1 MEFDRE
7 ESLRQLAQE
16 VAGLRDLFTRR
27 LMQDKQKNEMIRTL
41 EDGARFAFIEPFLY
55 DLILLLDRIE
65 GEEDEM
71 VISVREEL
79 EEILERRGLRR
90 IETGENFD
98 PKRCRIVK
106 AIDMV
111 VCYRDY
117 PFDVFEIGFGSFQ
130 SHRFGFAYG
139 HSRDEIIIIDD
150 FGLDLLDG
158 RQQRLFPDLSI
169 IHDNQVGGRV
179 IHPRNG
185 LVFRDWCGR
194 IQLLLG
200 ATGA

>member
-1 MEFDRE
+1 MESDRE
-7 ESLRQLAQE
+7 ESLHQLAQE

-106 AIDMV
+106 AIDSENTDV
-111 VCYRDY
+111 VRVTEVQRAGY
-117 PFDVFEIGFGSFQ
+117 E
-130 SHRFGFAYG
+130 FA
-139 HSRDEIIIIDD
+139 
-150 FGLDLLDG
+150 
-158 RQQRLFPDLSI
+158 
-169 IHDNQVGGRV
+169 GRV
-179 IHPRNG
+179 LRPAEVVVEKPLRRQAQAEEQAEEISLPEENRKKDPR
-185 LVFRDWCGR
+185 
-194 IQLLLG
+194 
-200 ATGA
+200 T